1 MAECCEY
8 LVAFLGAMREIDC
21 FGDGKSNE
29 TITKAL
35 ALYPLGDE
43 FPTQWDRAW
52 NMAGQVVF
60 TCMYVLAPPTF
71 IDTLTDD
78 PLPRDL
84 FLNNQ
89 MATVKNVS
97 NVFSYAYV
105 LVSFVAGFSLTLI
118 FLPDGTHQIQSCS
131 TRALGTEQRILLIFI
146 S

>member
-1 MAECCEY
+1 
-8 LVAFLGAMREIDC
+8 LFW
-21 FGDGKSNE
+21 DGKSNE

-52 NMAGQVVF
+52 NLAGQVVF
-60 TCMYVLAPPTF
+60 TCMYALVPPTS

-78 PLPRDL
+78 PFSRDA
-84 FLNNQ
+84 FLSNQ

-97 NVFSYAYV
+97 SVFSYAYV
-105 LVSFVAGFSLTLI
+105 LVSLVADSSLTVNI
-118 FLPDGTHQIQSCS
+118 SPDGMRQIPSCS
-131 TRALGTEQRILLIFI
+131 TRALGTEQRIPPIFI